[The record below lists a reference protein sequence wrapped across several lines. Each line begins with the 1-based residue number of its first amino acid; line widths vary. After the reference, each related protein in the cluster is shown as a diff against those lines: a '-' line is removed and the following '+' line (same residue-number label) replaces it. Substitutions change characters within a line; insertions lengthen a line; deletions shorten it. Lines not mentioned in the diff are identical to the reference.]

1 MEINTSFQFLF
12 IEAGQRDTLR
22 ASILVSNQYTS
33 ERILDT
39 FQPLLQKDNLETA
52 QIQQISVCKVP
63 QAYFNF
69 LSGEKMPMW
78 MSF

>member
-1 MEINTSFQFLF
+1 MEINISFQFLF
-12 IEAGQRDTLR
+12 TEAGQRDTLR
-22 ASILVSNQYTS
+22 ASILVSSQYTS

-52 QIQQISVCKVP
+52 QVCKVP
-63 QAYFNF
+63 QVYFNF